1 MERKEVGHRDG
12 KIESEE
18 KAKKKKKEEENDSK
32 RINGG

>member
-18 KAKKKKKEEENDSK
+18 KAKKKKEEENDSK